1 MYDLIISIYAGL
13 VRLAQYFN
21 PKARLMIDGHK
32 EIFRIL
38 EQNIDPSSKYIWFH
52 AASLGEFE
60 QGRPVIEK
68 IREEYP
74 QYKILLTFF
83 SPSGYE
89 VRKNYPF
96 ADIVCYLPFD
106 TRRNVLR
113 FLKVVRPSISVFI
126 KYEFWY
132 NYLTELHRQQ
142 IPIYIVSAIFRPS
155 QLFFKWY
162 GGRAR
167 KALKYYAKI
176 CVQNDSSKKMLGN
189 VGVTNVAVCGDTR
202 FDRVFDISKQGA
214 GLPLIEQFVEN
225 RTAGEKQLTLVAGS
239 SWPGDEDLLIPY
251 FNKNAELKL
260 IVAPHEIHESHLV
273 AIESRLQRPA
283 IRYSQL
289 EGANP
294 GDYDC
299 VIIDCFGLL
308 SAIYRYGQ
316 IAYVGGG
323 FGAGIH
329 NVLEAAVYNIPVIFG
344 PNYQKFRE
352 ANQLIESGGSYSVD
366 GYESFEAL
374 VDKFSDQPQMLAD
387 TGFRAGDY
395 VKRNT
400 KAVEKVMAELKNSL

>member
-13 VRLAQYFN
+13 VRLAKYFN
-21 PKARLMIDGHK
+21 PKARLMIDGHCD
-32 EIFRIL
+32 IFRIL
-38 EQNIDPSSKYIWFH
+38 EQNIDPSSRYVWFH

-68 IREEYP
+68 IKEQYP

-106 TRRNVLR
+106 TRKNVLR
-113 FLKVVRPSISVFI
+113 FLAIAKPSVSIFI

-142 IPIYIVSAIFRPS
+142 IPTYIISAIFRPS

-167 KALKYYAKI
+167 KALRYYARI
-176 CVQNDSSKKMLGN
+176 CVQNESSRKMLEK
-189 VGVTNVAVCGDTR
+189 VGVSNVVVCGDTR
-202 FDRVFDISKQGA
+202 FDRVFDISNQA
-214 GLPLIEQFVEN
+214 ADLPLIEEFVEK
-225 RTAGEKQLTLVAGS
+225 RLPGEKRMTLVAGS
-239 SWPGDEDLLIPY
+239 TWPNDEDVLIPY
-251 FNKNAELKL
+251 FNKSKGLKL
-260 IVAPHEIHESHLV
+260 IIAPHEIHESHLA
-273 AIESRLQRPA
+273 AIESKLQRPT

-289 EGANP
+289 DDANMQ
-294 GDYDC
+294 DYDC
-299 VIIDCFGLL
+299 LIIDCFGLL
-308 SAIYRYGQ
+308 SSIYRYGE

-323 FGAGIH
+323 FGVGIH
-329 NVLEAAVYNIPVIFG
+329 NVLEAAVYNIPVLFG

-352 ANQLIESGGSYSVD
+352 ANHLIEFGGGYSVN
-366 GYESFEAL
+366 GYESFEIL
-374 VDKFSDQPQMLAD
+374 VDRFLDQPKVLSDA
-387 TGFRAGDY
+387 GKKAGDY
-395 VKRNT
+395 VLGNT
-400 KAVEKVMAELKNSL
+400 KAVEKVMCELRNSL

>member
-1 MYDLIISIYAGL
+1 MYDFLIFIYAGL
-13 VRLAQYFN
+13 VRTAQYFN
-21 PKARLMIDGHK
+21 PKARLIIDGHRQ
-32 EIFRIL
+32 IFHLL
-38 EQNIDPSSKYIWFH
+38 EQNIDPTSKYIWFH

-68 IREEYP
+68 IKAEYP

-89 VRKNYPF
+89 IRKN
-96 ADIVCYLPFD
+96 FD
-106 TRRNVLR
+106 RRKNVLR
-113 FLKVVRPSISVFI
+113 FLKIVKPSISVFI

-142 IPIYIVSAIFRPS
+142 IPTYIVSAIFRPS

-167 KALKYYAKI
+167 KALRYYAKI
-176 CVQNDSSKKMLGN
+176 CVQNESSKKMLEN
-189 VGVTNVAVCGDTR
+189 VGVTNVVVCGDTR
-202 FDRVFDISKQGA
+202 FDRVFDISNQA
-214 GLPLIEQFVEN
+214 ADLPLIERFVKN
-225 RTAGEKQLTLVAGS
+225 KISGEKQLTLVAGS
-239 SWPGDEDLLIPY
+239 SWPNDEDVLIPY
-251 FNKNAELKL
+251 FNKNTALKL
-260 IVAPHEIHESHLV
+260 IVAPHEIHESHLL

-294 GDYDC
+294 EDYDC

-308 SAIYRYGQ
+308 SSIYRYGE

-323 FGAGIH
+323 FGVGIH
-329 NVLEAAVYNIPVIFG
+329 NVLEAAVYNIPVVFG

-352 ANQLIESGGSYSVD
+352 ANQLIESGGGYSID
-366 GYESFEAL
+366 GDEGFAKLMGEFL
-374 VDKFSDQPQMLAD
+374 NQPQVLANA
-387 TGFRAGDY
+387 GRLAGDY
-395 VKRNT
+395 VVRNT
-400 KAVEKVMAELKNSL
+400 KAVEKVMSELKNKL

>member
-1 MYDLIISIYAGL
+1 MYDILILIYAGL

-21 PKARLMIDGHK
+21 PKARLMIAGHR
-32 EIFRIL
+32 EIFRTL

-68 IREEYP
+68 IKTDYP
-74 QYKILLTFF
+74 QYKVLLTFF

-113 FLKVVRPSISVFI
+113 FLKVVRPSISIFI

-142 IPIYIVSAIFRPS
+142 IPTYIVSAIFRPS

-167 KALKYYAKI
+167 KALRYYARI
-176 CVQNDSSKKMLGN
+176 CVQNESSKKMLEK
-189 VGVTNVAVCGDTR
+189 VGVTNVVVCGDTR
-202 FDRVFDISKQGA
+202 FDRVFDISNQA
-214 GLPLIEQFVEN
+214 IDLPLIERFVKN
-225 RTAGEKQLTLVAGS
+225 PISGGRHHTLVAGS
-239 SWPGDEDLLIPY
+239 SWPNDEDILIPY
-251 FNKNAELKL
+251 FNKNKALKL
-260 IVAPHEIHESHLV
+260 IIAPHEIHESHLA

-289 EGANP
+289 EGAHP
-294 GDYDC
+294 EDYDC

-308 SAIYRYGQ
+308 SSIYRYGQ

-329 NVLEAAVYNIPVIFG
+329 NVLEAAVYNVPVVFG
-344 PNYQKFRE
+344 PNYGKFRE
-352 ANQLIESGGSYSVD
+352 ANHLIESGG
-366 GYESFEAL
+366 GYPVEGNDRFMDFMDQFLE
-374 VDKFSDQPQMLAD
+374 QPQMLLDA
-387 TGFRAGDY
+387 GNRAGDY
-395 VKRNT
+395 VLKNT
-400 KAVEKVMAELKNSL
+400 KAVEKVMSELKSSL